1 MEVGMKQPVIC
12 TLLGLLISVATPVS
26 AQLSPDIAAW
36 REGPIG
42 ELLTAEERA
51 AFDGLAEDQEAFAFI
66 RSFWARRDPDRNTPV
81 NELIPDIAARIRAA
95 DRQLTEGD
103 LPGSQSDRGKVLL
116 LLGTP
121 SRRQTGSIASYLDA
135 LFSNRTRFTGNRDPI
150 LGMGPHFT
158 PGWVQMIPGSEKK
171 NMRDVA
177 PDARFRENDVN
188 SSNRQTIRH
197 GVSFNLD
204 TGHAE
209 IWIYEAE
216 DLPAGIELDH
226 RQTVSFAF
234 FDCQGNGEYRL
245 RTDIRGG
252 ELSRQVLAA
261 APATF
266 ITNPA
271 Q

>member
-1 MEVGMKQPVIC
+1 
-12 TLLGLLISVATPVS
+12 L
-26 AQLSPDIAAW
+26 
-36 REGPIG
+36 
-42 ELLTAEERA
+42 
-51 AFDGLAEDQEAFAFI
+51 I
-66 RSFWARRDPDRNTPV
+66 RSFWARRDPDRSTPV
-81 NELIPDIAARIRAA
+81 NELIPDVAARIRAA

-103 LPGSQSDRGKVLL
+103 RPGSQSDRGKVLL

-135 LFSNRTRFTGNRDPI
+135 LYSSRTGFSGNRDPM
-150 LGMGPHFT
+150 LGMGPHIT
-158 PGWVQMIPGSEKK
+158 PAWHHMIPGTTKK
-171 NMRDVA
+171 NMRDIA
-177 PDARFRENDVN
+177 PDASFREAEVN

-204 TGHAE
+204 TGRAE
-209 IWIYEAE
+209 IWIYEAQG
-216 DLPAGIELDH
+216 LPAGIELDSG
-226 RQTVSFAF
+226 QQAVSFAF
-234 FDCQGNGEYRL
+234 FDCQRNGEYRL

-252 ELSRQVLAA
+252 ELSQQILAA